1 MTAKHV
7 AIAFAAAALAAS
19 LSACGSSTTTSPTGD
34 ASASGSDAL
43 RTALEQLTSG
53 GAVPGAL
60 ALVDT
65 PAGTVTLTSG
75 TADVA
80 TGAAMSDTAAT
91 RIASVSKAF
100 NGAVVLK
107 LAEKKQLQLTDTIG
121 SLLPDLPSSWRDV
134 TVAQLLQHT
143 SGLPDYIKSPAFI
156 ADLTT
161 NPQMQRT
168 PQQLLEYVA
177 GEAPAF
183 TPGTD
188 YLYSDTDNIVAGLIA
203 EQVAGKPYDRLL
215 DDLVYAP
222 LSLQNTSLPSDTA
235 LPDGHIHGYEVSS
248 EGATPTTEDVS
259 TLINP
264 SLAWASG
271 GMVSTAADLNTFIR
285 SYAAG
290 AQISPALRTAQ
301 QRWVPGAG
309 GPPGPGVN
317 SSGLALYRYETSCG
331 TWLGH
336 TGNMP
341 GYTLFAAADADGK
354 RSVVVAVNTQINAK
368 AQPQLFEHLLAVEN
382 AALCSAQDPA
392 GASAPAGSSSA
403 KPAGGTSSPAG
414 A

>member
-19 LSACGSSTTTSPTGD
+19 LSACTSSTTANPSNTATVPATE
-34 ASASGSDAL
+34 AL
-43 RTALEQLTSG
+43 RAALAQLTAAGS
-53 GAVPGAL
+53 APGAL

-65 PAGTVTLTSG
+65 PEDTVTLVSG
-75 TADVA
+75 TSDVA
-80 TGAAMSDTAAT
+80 TGAAMSDSAAT

-100 NGAVVLK
+100 NGAVL
-107 LAEKKQLQLTDTIG
+107 LALVDRKELQLTDRIG
-121 SLLPDLPSSWRDV
+121 TLLADLPPTWRDV

-177 GEAPAF
+177 GDPPAF
-183 TPGTD
+183 APGTE

-203 EQVAGKPYDRLL
+203 EQVSGKPYDRLL
-215 DDLVYAP
+215 EDLVYSP
-222 LSLQNTSLPSDTA
+222 LSLQATSLPADVA
-235 LPDGHIHGYEVSS
+235 LPPGFIHGYEVAAEDASP
-248 EGATPTTEDVS
+248 APEDVS

-264 SLAWASG
+264 ALAWASG

-290 AQISPALRTAQ
+290 SQVNDGTRNAQRQ
-301 QRWVPGAG
+301 WVPGAG

-317 SSGLALYRYETSCG
+317 SSGLALYRYETACG

-341 GYTLFAAADADGK
+341 GYTLFAAADAAGQ
-354 RSVVVAVNTQINAK
+354 RSVVVAVNTQVNAK
-368 AQPQLFEHLLAVEN
+368 AQPDLFERLLAVED
-382 AALCSAQDPA
+382 AALCVAQNPAEASASAGSA
-392 GASAPAGSSSA
+392 GAESTGS
-403 KPAGGTSSPAG
+403 TSSPG